1 MKTSKTFNE
10 SYNKTLEEYREL
22 QNALDKK
29 YDVLIHKLGL
39 AEAKLQEA
47 KKVPDH
53 FVGDRV
59 WCKRYKRQG
68 TVVEAKC
75 QVNVLNDDY
84 YQDRVGPGRYYDD
97 VLLFGVSL
105 VQWTYTIQPD
115 PSPVQGSYGAYGTT
129 SKPTLLDENG
139 EPISDDEWC

>member
-1 MKTSKTFNE
+1 MKTSKAFNE

-29 YDVLIHKLGL
+29 YDVLIHKLAL
-39 AEAKLQEA
+39 AEAELQEA
-47 KKVPDH
+47 KTVPDH

-59 WCKRYKRQG
+59 WCKRHKRQG

-75 QVNVLNDDY
+75 QVNVSNDDY
-84 YQDRVGPGRYYDD
+84 YQDRVGPGRYYDAD
-97 VLLFGVSL
+97 DGDPDPDP

-115 PSPVQGSYGAYGTT
+115 PSPVQGRPAQTYIT

-139 EPISDDEWC
+139 EPISDEWC